1 VLPYNDLDAFSRF
14 THERGSEIACVIVE
28 PVAANMG
35 VVPPKQGYLEGL
47 REITDR
53 AGIVL
58 IFDEVITGFRM
69 ALGGAQER
77 YRVTPDLTTLGK
89 ILGGGLPIGAYGGRE
104 EIMDRIAPLGDVYQ
118 AGTLSGNP
126 LAMRAGVVMLQQLKK
141 PGVYKKLEETG
152 SRLAAG
158 LSAAAEESGVLAR
171 VSRVGSLLTLFFAPR
186 VPSDWSGAAA
196 ADAAQF
202 ALFFRRMLEQGI
214 YLPPSQFEAWF
225 LSLAHSDDQIDRT
238 IAVARDV
245 LKGMV
250 R

>member
-1 VLPYNDLDAFSRF
+1 
-14 THERGSEIACVIVE
+14 
-28 PVAANMG
+28 M
-35 VVPPKQGYLEGL
+35 
-47 REITDR
+47 
-53 AGIVL
+53 
-58 IFDEVITGFRM
+58 
-69 ALGGAQER
+69 
-77 YRVTPDLTTLGK
+77 TPDLTTLGK

-104 EIMDRIAPLGDVYQ
+104 EIMDRIAPVGDVYQ

-141 PGVYKKLEETG
+141 PGVYERLEETG
-152 SRLAAG
+152 ARLAAG
-158 LSAAAEESGVLAR
+158 LSAAAEESGIPAR

-186 VPSDWSGAAA
+186 SPSEWSGAAA
-196 ADAAQF
+196 ADGARF

-238 IAVARDV
+238 IAVARNV
-245 LKGMV
+245 LKGIA